1 MRFLPVHVPSWTLIF
16 LWSGLGLVPEVVD
29 SFGLGFPD
37 HQALYGPED
46 VGITRLNQS
55 DFASVIH
62 NPEGQRAWMVEFYSS
77 WCGHCIHFA
86 PTFKTFADE
95 VFGWRHIVGIAAIDC
110 ADDKNMPTCREYDI
124 MGYPSMKFFPPQ
136 APTTELG
143 EERIGDKTVE
153 SLKTSVIEYVKK
165 VQANVTYDRVTAR
178 WPDFRSF
185 SSSNL
190 KDLWRSGVDSSVA
203 LVVVGSKDDP
213 LIPNVLLDF
222 SEISAQLTQP
232 IIVRRIGFEDAPKSI
247 LKQLGVNSKTDYPR
261 VLMIQKDNLSV
272 SDLTPVPRDLPN
284 MVKVLKEIV
293 LNQFKTLVPDDLA
306 GKFFLTKEETKK
318 AVLRELNQAQA
329 EQQKMGRKK
338 PVVHNE
344 SEIRRRRYTV
354 YMSDLENAILY
365 SLNHEVAQHASI
377 TGEALNALQDYIDVL
392 VRFFPGRQRT
402 MRFLQSMRTWIMSHD
417 DAIKGD
423 DMTIQVEKLKV
434 ESSSFDD
441 LVPLG
446 WIGCK
451 GSEPRFGGYPCG
463 LWTLW
468 HTLTVNQAMADSG
481 KGQMDEPTVVLN
493 AMTGY
498 VEYFFGCKE
507 CARHF
512 LQEADNGLAF
522 EKVKGPN
529 DAVLWLWKTH
539 NRVNQ
544 RLSGDITD
552 DSAFP
557 KEKFP
562 NKEHCSDCYDGHVA
576 GYDLWSEFQLP
587 QVVNFL
593 KDMYGPSGIS
603 LQNLKNLDSLD
614 KKRVMNAQ
622 HHDLAIF
629 GQASN
634 RVKEQSVDKAN
645 FSQLSNNGEMKF
657 FSSIDI
663 SLCLVIYLVSATILY
678 LVYVKFVKKRGI
690 SSHLSSLCPRSRSP
704 TSNPLIG
711 KV

>member
-1 MRFLPVHVPSWTLIF
+1 MRFPALVSLPLETLIF
-16 LWSGLGLVPEVVD
+16 ALTLFPWSVA

-46 VGITRLNQS
+46 VAITRLNFS

-62 NPEGQRAWMVEFYSS
+62 NVHDNRAWMVEFYSS

-86 PTFKTFADE
+86 PTYKTFADE
-95 VFGWRHIVGIAAIDC
+95 VFGWRHVVGIAAIDC

-136 APTTELG
+136 APSSELG
-143 EERIGDKTVE
+143 QERTGDKTVE
-153 SLKTSVIEYVKK
+153 SLKTSVMEYVKK
-165 VQANVTYDRVTAR
+165 VQANATYDRATAR
-178 WPDFRSF
+178 WPDFRPF
-185 SSSNL
+185 NSSDL
-190 KDLWRSGVDSSVA
+190 KDLWRSGVEAPLA
-203 LVVVGSKDDP
+203 LIVVGSKDDP
-213 LIPNVLLDF
+213 LVTNVLLDF
-222 SEISAQLTQP
+222 SEISSQLTQP
-232 IIVRRIGFEDAPKSI
+232 IIVKRMTYEESPKSV
-247 LKQLGVNSKTDYPR
+247 LEQLGVNIKTDYPR
-261 VLMIQKDNLSV
+261 ILTVHKEDLVV
-272 SDLTPVPRDLPN
+272 SDLTPIPRDLAS

-293 LNQFKTLVPDDLA
+293 LSQMKTLVPDDLE
-306 GKFFLTKEETKK
+306 GKFFLTREETKK
-318 AVLRELNQAQA
+318 AVLRAFKEAQA
-329 EQQKMGRKK
+329 ERKNKGRQK
-338 PVVHNE
+338 PVVHTE

-354 YMSDLENAILY
+354 FMSDLENAILY
-365 SLNHEVAQHASI
+365 SFNHEVAQHASI
-377 TGEALNALQDYIDVL
+377 TGEALNALQDYVDVL

-402 MRFLQSMRTWIMSHD
+402 MKFLQAMRTWIMSHD
-417 DAIKGD
+417 DAVKGS
-423 DMTIQVEKLKV
+423 DMSIQVEKLKV
-434 ESSSFDD
+434 QFSSFDD
-441 LVPLG
+441 LAPLV

-451 GSEPRFGGYPCG
+451 GSEARFGGYPCG
-463 LWTLW
+463 LWSLW
-468 HTLTVNQAMADSG
+468 HTLTVNQALADSA
-481 KGQMDEPTVVLN
+481 KGQVDEPTVVLN

-498 VEYFFGCKE
+498 VEHFFGCQE

-522 EKVKGPN
+522 EKAVKGPN

-562 NKEHCSDCYDGHVA
+562 NKEHCSDCYDSQVA

-593 KDMYGPSGIS
+593 KDMYGPSGLS
-603 LQNLKNLDSLD
+603 LQSLKNLDSLD
-614 KKRVMNAQ
+614 KKYVLNAQ
-622 HHDLAIF
+622 HHELAIF
-629 GQASN
+629 GQGYN
-634 RVKEQSVDKAN
+634 RGKDESVDKAN
-645 FSQLSNNGEMKF
+645 FSQVSNNGEMRF

-663 SLCLVIYLVSATILY
+663 SLCLVIYLMSATILY